1 MISKRI
7 GITPKNDDYARL
19 AAYIA
24 DAGHE
29 GEKALMSWCA
39 GCLGGDEYTEGIAEV
54 LDTQDKN
61 TRSVK
66 TKTYHLVVSFRPED
80 EAKLTPEAF
89 KAMEERFAVAL
100 GWSEHQRHC
109 GVHKNT
115 ANLHMH
121 IAYNMVN
128 SENYT
133 LYKEFRDFWIRDK
146 VCRELEKEYGFAL
159 DNGRNKDA
167 QRSLGEKAALIE
179 AHTGQQSFESYAKG
193 QRDNILHVLETATDW
208 QAFHEG
214 LARYGMAAK
223 ARSGGLV
230 MVDRH
235 NRKHTVKASA
245 VDRSLSFKKLEG
257 KLGSYIPA
265 QGLEKLP
272 EHSRYQ
278 QVPLHRSPERG
289 ALYAEFLQGIEKR
302 KTALAAVKDQEDVA
316 LAAVREKWAVKRR
329 ELECKNIAKK
339 NLRRLVQVA
348 KKHETEALAKAR
360 LAFQEPRES
369 LRREVPYTSWNG
381 FLQHKAEQGN
391 ETALAVLRSIQETI
405 DLEQESPV
413 APKKDWS
420 QHGKEQFQGTT
431 AKLKAEYAPK
441 ERAILENTDLT
452 GKGKTHLLA
461 VLRMEQLADEER
473 LQKDTGQN
481 STLIAG
487 FRHTVDRKGTVVF
500 TLPGGGTIRDSG
512 KDLFFT
518 AGDKAAEAA
527 AKCYAQKKWGKS
539 IRLEGNHIC
548 REPGRDS
555 ELENVKKTPRHGAVI
570 SATQERPQYRRR
582 SG

>member
-1 MISKRI
+1 MISKRV
-7 GITPKNDDYARL
+7 GITPKNDNYARL

-24 DAGHE
+24 DAGHD

-39 GCLGGDEYTEGIAEV
+39 GCLGGDDYTEGIAEV

-66 TKTYHLVVSFRPED
+66 SKTYHLVVSFRPED
-80 EAKLTPEAF
+80 EAKMTLETF
-89 KAMEERFAVAL
+89 KAMEERFAAAL

-115 ANLHMH
+115 VNLHMH

-128 SENYT
+128 PENYT
-133 LYKEFRDFWIRDK
+133 LHKEFRDFWIRDK

-179 AHTGQQSFESYAKG
+179 AHTGQQSFESYARS
-193 QRDNILHVLETATDW
+193 QRDNILHVLDTAADW
-208 QAFHEG
+208 QTLHEG
-214 LARYGMAAK
+214 LALHGMAIK
-223 ARSGGLV
+223 PRSGGLV
-230 MVDRH
+230 VADRH

-245 VDRSLSFKKLEG
+245 VDRSLSLQQLEA
-257 KLGSYIPA
+257 KLGPYVPA
-265 QGLEKLP
+265 QGLDKLP

-278 QVPLHRSPERG
+278 AVPLHRSPERG
-289 ALYAEFLQGIEKR
+289 ALYAEFLQGIERR
-302 KTALAAVKDQEDVA
+302 KSGLAAVKNHEDTA
-316 LAAVREKWAVKRR
+316 LTAIRAEWAAKRR
-329 ELECKNIAKK
+329 ELERKNIAKK
-339 NLRRLVQVA
+339 NLRRLMQIA

-369 LRREVPYTSWNG
+369 LRQEVPYTSWNG
-381 FLQHKAEQGN
+381 FLQYMAEQGN
-391 ETALAVLRSIQETI
+391 ETALAVLRSIQETVGL
-405 DLEQESPV
+405 DQESQV

-420 QHGKEQFQGTT
+420 QHGKEQFQDTT

-473 LQKDTGQN
+473 LQKNVGQN
-481 STLIAG
+481 SALIAE

-500 TLPGGGTIRDSG
+500 TLPSGGTIRDSG

-527 AKCYAQKKWGKS
+527 AKRYAQKKWGKS
-539 IRLEGNHIC
+539 IRVEGNHIC

-555 ELENVKKTPRHGAVI
+555 DLENAKKHHAM
-570 SATQERPQYRRR
+570 ER
-582 SG
+582 